1 MKLSTTPFLL
11 GLTVLTLPVLAFASE
26 SLTASG
32 SITAEREYDSSVSL
46 DQVDDISRE
55 SDYASKLKWALGG
68 KWQVNDNLQ
77 LSTSYKGRKRVYDQ
91 FSEYDLEQHQLAL
104 SSKFTYSGIGYS
116 YRYDGVTAQVDGED
130 FLNFNQSTVAV
141 DKLFDSRFFL
151 RGFVSKNTKDFM
163 QLEERNASATIVGLD
178 SLVFYNQGKSHLS
191 FNISMENETAQEK
204 LFDNKTGNVSMAYQH
219 KFTEALLPTTWTST
233 VRYGRKRYD
242 SFITSTVVAEEEEE
256 EGFPIDLQPNDMA
269 DNESQT
275 DETRV
280 DERTQF
286 TTRLDIELN
295 DWLGLMV
302 EASYI
307 NNDSNHAP
315 VDYSERLMSV
325 GISASF

>member
-1 MKLSTTPFLL
+1 MKLSATSFLL
-11 GLTVLTLPVLAFASE
+11 GLTVLTLPLLAFASE

-32 SITAEREYDSSVSL
+32 SVSAEREYDSSVSL

-77 LSTSYKGRKRVYDQ
+77 LSTSYKGRQRIYDQ

-104 SSKFTYSGIGYS
+104 SSKFTYAGIGYS
-116 YRYDGVTAQVDGED
+116 YRYDGVTVQVDGDD
-130 FLNFNQSTVAV
+130 FLNFNQSTLAV
-141 DKLFDSRFFL
+141 DKLFDSSFL
-151 RGFVSKNTKDFM
+151 RGYVSKNKKDFM

-219 KFTEALLPTTWTST
+219 KFTEALLPTTWTNT
-233 VRYGRKRYD
+233 VRYGYKRYD
-242 SFITSTVVAEEEEE
+242 SFIISTVVAEEEEE
-256 EGFPIDLQPNDMA
+256 EEVFPIDLQPKDTT
-269 DNESQT
+269 DNESKNN
-275 DETRV
+275 EKRV
-280 DERTQF
+280 DGRTQF

-295 DWLGLMV
+295 DWLGVRV

-307 NNDSNHAP
+307 NNDSNYAP

-325 GISASF
+325 GINASF

>member
-1 MKLSTTPFLL
+1 MKLSATSLLL
-11 GLTVLTLPVLAFASE
+11 GLTVLTLPLLAFASE

-32 SITAEREYDSSVSL
+32 SVSAEREYDSSVSL
-46 DQVDDISRE
+46 DQIDDISRE

-77 LSTSYKGRKRVYDQ
+77 FSTSYKGRQRIYDQ
-91 FSEYDLEQHQLAL
+91 FSEYDLEQHQLVL
-104 SSKFTYSGIGYS
+104 SSKFTYAGIGYS
-116 YRYDGVTAQVDGED
+116 YRYDGVTAQVDGVN

-141 DKLFDSRFFL
+141 DKLLDSSFL
-151 RGFVSKNTKDFM
+151 RGYVSKNKKDFM

-178 SLVFYNQGKSHLS
+178 SLVFYHQGKSHLS
-191 FNISMENETAQEK
+191 FNISIENETAQEK
-204 LFDNKTGNVSMAYQH
+204 LYDHKTGNVSMAYQH

-233 VRYGRKRYD
+233 VRYGHKRYD
-242 SFITSTVVAEEEEE
+242 SFIISTVAAEEEDNV
-256 EGFPIDLQPNDMA
+256 FPIGLQPDASN

-275 DETRV
+275 DEVRV
-280 DERTQF
+280 DGRTQF
-286 TTRLDIELN
+286 TTRLGIELT
-295 DWLGLMV
+295 DWLGVSV

-307 NNDSNHAP
+307 NNDSNYAP

>member
-1 MKLSTTPFLL
+1 MKLSATPLFL
-11 GLTVLTLPVLAFASE
+11 GLTALTLPVLAFASE

-32 SITAEREYDSSVSL
+32 SISAEREYDSSVSL

-68 KWQVNDNLQ
+68 KWQVNDNVQ
-77 LSTSYKGRKRVYDQ
+77 LSTSYKGRQRIYDQ

-104 SSKFTYSGIGYS
+104 SSKFTYAGIGYS

-141 DKLFDSRFFL
+141 DKLFDTSFL
-151 RGFVSKNTKDFM
+151 RGYVSKNKKDFM

-204 LFDNKTGNVSMAYQH
+204 LFDNKTGNVSTGYQH
-219 KFTEALLPTTWTST
+219 KFTEALLPTTWTNT
-233 VRYGRKRYD
+233 VRYGQKRYD
-242 SFITSTVVAEEEEE
+242 SFIISTVVAEEEEE
-256 EGFPIDLQPNDMA
+256 VFPIDLQPNDTT
-269 DNESQT
+269 DNQSQT
-275 DETRV
+275 DEERV
-280 DERTQF
+280 DGRTQF
-286 TTRLDIELN
+286 TTRLGIELN

-307 NNDSNHAP
+307 NNDSNYAP